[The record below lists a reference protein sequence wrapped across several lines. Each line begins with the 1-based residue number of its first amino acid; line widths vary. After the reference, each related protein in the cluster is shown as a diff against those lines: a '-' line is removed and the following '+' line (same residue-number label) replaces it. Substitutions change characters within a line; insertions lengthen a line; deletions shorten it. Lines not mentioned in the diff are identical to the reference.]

1 MGVLRLIRF
10 LLGRILP
17 YVLTIALIASCGY
30 AVTRTGWYQNRRENA
45 IARCYAAQD
54 VAARYLRFVSRDE
67 PDVECSRNMT
77 PYDAE
82 RTAYI
87 WRIWTDDAIRQL
99 SAPDYWEWNPYVD
112 SWKQARRSAQE
123 GTQDPSAPDTTSPCS
138 NVHARHGCRK
148 NTMTASSRE
157 TPRQRSASY
166 SFS

>member
-54 VAARYLRFVSRDE
+54 VAARYLRFVSWDE
-67 PDVECSRNMT
+67 PDAECSRDMT

-123 GTQDPSAPDTTSPCS
+123 GTQDPSAPDTASPC
-138 NVHARHGCRK
+138 NVYARHGCLKK
-148 NTMTASSRE
+148 NDDSIIRGDTAAKISIV
-157 TPRQRSASY
+157 
-166 SFS
+166 